1 MKKIM
6 LLAGA
11 ACFLLASCCSN
22 EEKCPANAEKEGQPK
37 EEQKCCKEMTEEQKQ
52 ACADWDNWANIDDAR
67 KEALLTDK
75 KDGYDKCQA
84 ERAER
89 EAQKAAIDAKMA
101 NWDKLTLDEKKALI
115 DEMDAFF
122 KSCHKKH
129 ADKGCCSENKG
140 DGGCQKTCEGKKAEE
155 GCQKTC
161 EGKK

>member
-1 MKKIM
+1 
-6 LLAGA
+6 
-11 ACFLLASCCSN
+11 
-22 EEKCPANAEKEGQPK
+22 
-37 EEQKCCKEMTEEQKQ
+37 
-52 ACADWDNWANIDDAR
+52 
-67 KEALLTDK
+67 
-75 KDGYDKCQA
+75 
-84 ERAER
+84 
-89 EAQKAAIDAKMA
+89 MA

>member
-1 MKKIM
+1 M
-6 LLAGA
+6 LLVGA

-22 EEKCPANAEKEGQPK
+22 EEKCPATPEKEGQH
-37 EEQKCCKEMTEEQKQ
+37 KCCKEMTEEQKQ
-52 ACADWDNWANIDDAR
+52 ACADWNNWANIDDAR
-67 KEALLTDK
+67 KEALLKDK

-101 NWDKLTLDEKKALI
+101 NWDKFTLDEKKALI

-122 KSCHKKH
+122 KAGKGKH
-129 ADKGCCSENKG
+129 GDKGCCSENKEEA
-140 DGGCQKTCEGKKAEE
+140 GCQKTCEGKKTEE

-161 EGKK
+161 EGNK